1 MATRWCAAVQRR
13 RTAVLRWLRGLGLG
27 EDDDGVQR
35 DAGKSWVRSAP
46 AFTGGGV
53 VEVWMEARWRRR
65 LRRGRS
71 RRTAAGNNKGRGHEA
86 AQRGGETDGRG
97 LGCRSSLQSP
107 EMEDDGGGRL
117 GFGEESDGL
126 GAWIV
131 VGV

>member
-1 MATRWCAAVQRR
+1 MYGSAP
-13 RTAVLRWLRGLGLG
+13 VLLRFG
-27 EDDDGVQR
+27 EDDDGVR
-35 DAGKSWVRSAP
+35 RVVGKSRVWSVP
-46 AFTGGGV
+46 AFAGGGV

-71 RRTAAGNNKGRGHEA
+71 RRTAAGNNKERGHEA

-107 EMEDDGGGRL
+107 EMEEDGGGRL
-117 GFGEESDGL
+117 GSGEESDGL